1 MAFLLPN
8 LLTGKGKKV
17 SINAT
22 LNAVSSFFENNVVKI
37 KNTCKATASS
47 SNFVNIT
54 AQGTADNAAAVQS
67 CLATAGKFG
76 FDPSKCSSF
85 MATQKVSNIKQ
96 KMNVNMTT
104 DCKLSTQD
112 VKDVQTQMTSD
123 LQQNN
128 TSTTDG
134 KTNALGDFVNI
145 LGGESTTNK
154 NYTTDVQNFV
164 QKNFTTDVCNQIIT
178 NLTSSNVLNI
188 SAIGLAFQEVDGV
201 DMSIESAAMVS
212 VLMADS
218 ATAKALDEFKAKVSQ
233 TNTEKVKGLAVMVD
247 SISSVVKSI
256 FSTWVGIMALIG
268 IVTLGGLYFASKV
281 FFSSDDDDVLEKVT
295 AVTAAKSAKL

>member
-1 MAFLLPN
+1 MS
-8 LLTGKGKKV
+8 GH
-17 SINAT
+17 
-22 LNAVSSFFENNVVKI
+22 
-37 KNTCKATASS
+37 
-47 SNFVNIT
+47 
-54 AQGTADNAAAVQS
+54 
-67 CLATAGKFG
+67 AGKFG

-96 KMNVNMTT
+96 KMVVNMTT

-134 KTNALGDFVNI
+134 VTNALGDFVNI
-145 LGGESTTNK
+145 LGGGSTTNK

-201 DMSIESAAMVS
+201 DMSIECAAMVS
-212 VLMADS
+212 VLTADS

-233 TNTEKVKGLAVMVD
+233 TNTEKVKGPAGMVD

-256 FSTWVGIMALIG
+256 FSTWVGIMAVIG
-268 IVTLGGLYFASKV
+268 IVALGGLYFASKV
-281 FFSSDDDDVLEKVT
+281 FPSSDDDDVLEKVT
-295 AVTAAKSAKL
+295 AVAAAKSAEL